1 MDEILTT
8 ARDLELEVN
17 EDDIEELIMGDEDEL
32 TIELQEILN
41 EEHQETQRNVSP
53 SEQEEDERGPMPTS
67 AIKDLLKK
75 WEAVRAMVLE
85 WHPNQADV
93 SRVAINDNAINY
105 FRKILKKRENTKE
118 MGRVV
123 RAQRKGRGSVFKS
136 HTKHRVGVPK
146 LRAVDF
152 AERHGYI
159 KGIVKEIIH
168 DPGRGAPLA
177 VVVFRDPYRYKQRK
191 ELFIAAEGMYTGQ
204 FIFCGKKAVL
214 QVGNVIPVGNMPE
227 GTIICNVEEK
237 AGDRGRLARGSGN
250 YATVI
255 SHNHDAKKTR
265 IKLPSGAKKVLPSA
279 NRAMVGIVAGGGRI
293 DKPILKA
300 GRAYYKYKVKRNSWP
315 KVRGVAMNPC
325 EHPHGGGNH
334 QHIGKASTV
343 RRDASAG
350 RKVGLIAA
358 RRTGRIR
365 GAKEI
370 AHGKED

>member
-1 MDEILTT
+1 MILFLKWL
-8 ARDLELEVN
+8 A
-17 EDDIEELIMGDEDEL
+17 
-32 TIELQEILN
+32 
-41 EEHQETQRNVSP
+41 
-53 SEQEEDERGPMPTS
+53 TS
-67 AIKDLLKK
+67 ALGESNQSYLDGLDRTHC
-75 WEAVRAMVLE
+75 EALNLPHSNSHQIWQQSSLSWASIYIVFT
-85 WHPNQADV
+85 WN
-93 SRVAINDNAINY
+93 
-105 FRKILKKRENTKE
+105 E

-279 NRAMVGIVAGGGRI
+279 NRAMVGKAFLVL
-293 DKPILKA
+293 ILLF
-300 GRAYYKYKVKRNSWP
+300 
-315 KVRGVAMNPC
+315 
-325 EHPHGGGNH
+325 
-334 QHIGKASTV
+334 I
-343 RRDASAG
+343 
-350 RKVGLIAA
+350 
-358 RRTGRIR
+358 
-365 GAKEI
+365 
-370 AHGKED
+370 